1 MKHSGL
7 KLILFARCEEASELA
22 SAALD
27 RKLTTSERLALRMHT
42 LVCKPCRHLVRQLR
56 ALREMMLAIPI
67 HEREKLSGTVA
78 HLSTERRSQLKQ
90 MLADARDAS

>member
-7 KLILFARCEEASELA
+7 RLILFARCEEASEIA

-27 RKLTTSERLALRMHT
+27 RELTSSERWALRLHT
-42 LVCKPCRHLVRQLR
+42 LVCKPCRHLVRQLK
-56 ALREMMLAIPI
+56 ALRAMMLSAPI
-67 HEREKLSGTVA
+67 HEREKLSGTIA
-78 HLSTERRSQLKQ
+78 HLSTERRRQLKQ